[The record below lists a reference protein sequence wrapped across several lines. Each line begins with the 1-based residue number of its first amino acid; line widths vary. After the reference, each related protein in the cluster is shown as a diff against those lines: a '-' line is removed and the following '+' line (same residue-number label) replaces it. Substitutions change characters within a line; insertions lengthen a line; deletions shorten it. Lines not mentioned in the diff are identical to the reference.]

1 MSEGRVV
8 GVVVAHADVAEALVR
23 AVEGISGVESG
34 LLPVSNARCTPEA
47 LRRRVEEAVGDRPAV
62 VFVDLASGS
71 CAFAGRKVAGE
82 LADVSVVT
90 GVNLPMLLDFVFHRD
105 MPPERLA
112 ERVVGKG
119 RTAVTAAGPGVGGDE
134 DAHRPDPG

>member
-1 MSEGRVV
+1 MSEASVV

-23 AVEGISGVESG
+23 AVETISGVEGG
-34 LLPVSNARCTPEA
+34 LLPVSNTRCTPET
-47 LRRRVEEAVGDRPAV
+47 LRRRVEEAIGDRPAV

-82 LADVSVVT
+82 LVDVSVVT

-105 MPPERLA
+105 MAPERLA

-119 RTAVTAAGPGVGGDE
+119 RTAVTATGPRRAGGD
-134 DAHRPDPG
+134 DADRADTR